1 MYGCWIV
8 TRARNKNT
16 GEIEEASQLNRYK
29 NVNAIPKGQY
39 ECPNMLCR
47 YPATPWAVNTEKR
60 SPAFQYKK
68 HHAEG
73 CHLRR

>member
-1 MYGCWIV
+1 M

-60 SPAFQYKK
+60 S
-68 HHAEG
+68 
-73 CHLRR
+73 L